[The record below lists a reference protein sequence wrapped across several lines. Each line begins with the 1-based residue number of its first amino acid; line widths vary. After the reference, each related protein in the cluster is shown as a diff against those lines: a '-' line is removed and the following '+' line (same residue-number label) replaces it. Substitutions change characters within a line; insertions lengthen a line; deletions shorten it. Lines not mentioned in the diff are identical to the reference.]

1 MNPIVSPLWFYLI
14 GVVTNL
20 KIFLESVGWILL
32 LLCIFTIFFFV
43 LDKSIEEGFKTLKTL
58 RKFIFLGLLCL
69 FFNYAIPAET
79 TCYQMIAASMITP
92 NNIEAVGTVT
102 ENVVDYIIDSADKLL
117 ESSEEEK
124 DKED

>member
-20 KIFLESVGWILL
+20 KMFLGIVSWILL
-32 LLCIFTIFFFV
+32 VPCIFTIFFFV
-43 LDKSIEEGFKTLKTL
+43 LESIEEGFKTLKTL

-69 FFNYAIPAET
+69 FVNYAIPAET

-102 ENVVDYIIDSADKLL
+102 ENVVDYIIDNADKLL